1 MEEIREKLNDLKDK
15 FDKIFRAFDRD
26 ILRTEIR
33 ELEAQT
39 MKEGFWN
46 NPQESQVISRKLS
59 DKQKMLSI
67 LEELETRIK
76 NAIEISG
83 EVTMEE
89 DLKKETREITKV
101 LDDLEL
107 HLFLSGPHD
116 PSEAIELLTK
126 MADKARREG
135 LLALEEESK
144 KIKDPFLQK
153 GKQLFFFKLFSEL
166 IQVKLKQLLWLFS

>member
-1 MEEIREKLNDLKDK
+1 MEEIREKLNDLKIR

-76 NAIEISG
+76 NA
-83 EVTMEE
+83 
-89 DLKKETREITKV
+89 R
-101 LDDLEL
+101 
-107 HLFLSGPHD
+107 PN
-116 PSEAIELLTK
+116 
-126 MADKARREG
+126 
-135 LLALEEESK
+135 
-144 KIKDPFLQK
+144 
-153 GKQLFFFKLFSEL
+153 
-166 IQVKLKQLLWLFS
+166 